1 MTEALRIE
9 RALPALAAV
18 FDLDVSQLEA
28 YAANL
33 ESNGTFA
40 SELAGAARA
49 TPEFASANLVRAS
62 DFRAF
67 RSLLYVVTRAC
78 RPSVVV
84 ETGVLN
90 GFGSAF
96 ILQALQDESKGALH
110 SVDRPPTESHI
121 IAQGT
126 TPLPAG
132 KAPGWAI
139 PDALRARHELHL
151 GAAEVVLPKLLAQL
165 SSIDVFLHDSDHA
178 YAHVMFEVGL
188 AWHYL
193 VPGGAL
199 LVDNVEQNSAFVD
212 FARGVGA
219 KHCIVSSFDSP
230 GRKWQTGVLVRP
242 R

>member
-49 TPEFASANLVRAS
+49 TPEFASANL
-62 DFRAF
+62 
-67 RSLLYVVTRAC
+67 
-78 RPSVVV
+78 VVV

-151 GAAEVVLPKLLAQL
+151 GAAEVVLPKLLARL